1 MSAAQ
6 STNVPALSKPADP
19 GATTNYQSKEDA
31 R

>member
-6 STNVPALSKPADP
+6 STNVPARSKPADP
-19 GATTNYQSKEDA
+19 GATNYQSKEDA